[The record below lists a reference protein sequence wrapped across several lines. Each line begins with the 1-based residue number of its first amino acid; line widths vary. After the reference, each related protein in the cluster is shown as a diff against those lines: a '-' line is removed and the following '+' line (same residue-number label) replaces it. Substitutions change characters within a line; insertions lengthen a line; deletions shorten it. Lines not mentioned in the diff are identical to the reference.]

1 MKMNPTTQH
10 LKKPAAPLLIL
21 AISIIT
27 AWLLMTTSPK
37 ASRAEPGKKAQ
48 MVETVTVEQQTV
60 NIRLR
65 GLGTVIPSQFVTLYP
80 EVSGRVD
87 SILDG
92 LMPGSRVKKG
102 ELLVTLDQDEYEI
115 LVREQEAAVAQA
127 LSELKLEQ
135 GQQNIAR
142 QEYELTGHKL
152 SPAEEALVLR
162 QPQLEAAK
170 AGLIRAQASL
180 DQAKLNLRRTQITAP
195 FNSQVINN
203 SVYPGSQ
210 VSNSTALMKL
220 ISTDRFWIELEVPVE
235 QLKWLNFANEH
246 SGGSS
251 VVITSPQWSGGSRQ
265 GRLISVSPELNDGSL
280 MAKVII
286 EIEDPLSQ
294 REKNKGKPPVMV
306 NDLLSA
312 EIVGKKVDDAFVV
325 PEALIR
331 NSNQIWVLTR
341 DSTLEIR
348 TLSPIYRDSGKAIL
362 LSGLEDGDQ
371 LISSSLTT
379 PVNGLPLR
387 TAEKPIVEGKQP

>member
-10 LKKPAAPLLIL
+10 LRKPAAPLLIL

-37 ASRAEPGKKAQ
+37 ASRAEPGKKSQ

-80 EVSGRVD
+80 EVSGRID

-152 SPAEEALVLR
+152 SPEEEALVLR

-246 SGGSS
+246 SSGSS
-251 VVITSPQWSGGSRQ
+251 VVITSPQWSGDSRQ

-341 DSTLEIR
+341 GSTLEIR

-387 TAEKPIVEGKQP
+387 TAEKPIFEGKQP

>member
-1 MKMNPTTQH
+1 MNPTTQH
-10 LKKPAAPLLIL
+10 LRKPAAPLLIL

-37 ASRAEPGKKAQ
+37 ASRAEPGKKSQ

-80 EVSGRVD
+80 EVSGRID

-152 SPAEEALVLR
+152 SPEEEALVLR

-246 SGGSS
+246 SSGSS
-251 VVITSPQWSGGSRQ
+251 VVITSPQWSGDSRQ

-341 DSTLEIR
+341 GSTLEIR

-387 TAEKPIVEGKQP
+387 TAEKPIFEGKQP